1 MILLLNNHGHSDE
14 RFNEYVQRASQFYAE
29 QLFTKRLLRHIV
41 VTVKFN
47 KHLDA
52 FGYTNIEKRNTKGA
66 AREFLIELHP
76 YISGKEILKSLA
88 HEFVHV
94 KQYVYEELNEEQTQ
108 WQGEPIDSDAVDY
121 YELPW
126 EIEAH
131 GREVGLFVNFAK
143 KESLWNVLEN
153 VHNFD
158 TPIQPVPIG
167 WKHEDKLSKTKRQ
180 TVATDSKGLDTET
193 LPLSYG
199 ERCEKHINGGARR
212 RRATLRSWFFSIFVR
227 NRMQKPSKDSSL

>member
-1 MILLLNNHGHSDE
+1 MILLLTNHGHPDE

-29 QLFTKRLLRHIV
+29 QLFPKQLLRHLV

-52 FGYTNIEKRNTKGA
+52 FGYTSVEKRNSKGK

-94 KQYVYEELNEEQTQ
+94 KHYVYEELNEEQTQ
-108 WQGEPIDSDAVDY
+108 WQGEPFDSDAVDY

-131 GREVGLFVNFAK
+131 GRETGLFTSFAK
-143 KESLWNVLEN
+143 KESLWNVFEN
-153 VHNFD
+153 VYNPD
-158 TPIQPVPIG
+158 TPVEPVPIG
-167 WKHEDKLSKTKRQ
+167 WLHEDKLSKTKRP
-180 TVATDSKGLDTET
+180 TVAADSKRQDSRKVSTPDRKRREE
-193 LPLSYG
+193 YV
-199 ERCEKHINGGARR
+199 NGSTGRGR
-212 RRATLRSWFFSIFVR
+212 SIIRSWVKKLSLWD
-227 NRMQKPSKDSSL
+227 RM

>member
-29 QLFTKRLLRHIV
+29 QLFPKQLLRHIV
-41 VTVKFN
+41 VSVKFN

-52 FGYTNIEKRNTKGA
+52 FGYTSVEKRNSKGA

-76 YISGKEILKSLA
+76 YITGKEILKTLA

-94 KQYVYEELNEEQTQ
+94 KQYAYEELNEEQTQ
-108 WQGEPIDSDAVDY
+108 WQGEPFDSDAVDY
-121 YELPW
+121 YQLPW

-131 GREVGLFVNFAK
+131 GHEIGLFTNFAK

-153 VHNFD
+153 VYNPDTPVEPVPLGWKDENQFSKAKRPTVAAGDTRFD
-158 TPIQPVPIG
+158 TKKFPPV
-167 WKHEDKLSKTKRQ
+167 
-180 TVATDSKGLDTET
+180 DT
-193 LPLSYG
+193 S
-199 ERCEKHINGGARR
+199 RR
-212 RRATLRSWFFSIFVR
+212 KEHQHGSTRGRYSALRSWI
-227 NRMQKPSKDSSL
+227 KSLWLQR

>member
-1 MILLLNNHGHSDE
+1 MILLLTNHGHPDE

-29 QLFTKRLLRHIV
+29 QLFPKQLLRHIV

-52 FGYTNIEKRNTKGA
+52 FGYTNVEKRNSKNK

-76 YISGKEILKSLA
+76 YISGKEILKALA

-94 KQYVYEELNEEQTQ
+94 KHYVYEELNEEQTQ
-108 WQGEPIDSDAVDY
+108 WKGESFDSDAVDY

-131 GREVGLFVNFAK
+131 GRETGLFTSFAK

-153 VHNFD
+153 VYNPD
-158 TPIQPVPIG
+158 TPVEPVPIG
-167 WKHEDKLSKTKRQ
+167 WLHENKLSKAKRP
-180 TVATDSKGLDTET
+180 TVAAG
-193 LPLSYG
+193 Y
-199 ERCEKHINGGARR
+199 ERLNTSFFPDVDGKRREEHKHGSTRGRYSTVR
-212 RRATLRSWFFSIFVR
+212 GWFKKFWVQR
-227 NRMQKPSKDSSL
+227 